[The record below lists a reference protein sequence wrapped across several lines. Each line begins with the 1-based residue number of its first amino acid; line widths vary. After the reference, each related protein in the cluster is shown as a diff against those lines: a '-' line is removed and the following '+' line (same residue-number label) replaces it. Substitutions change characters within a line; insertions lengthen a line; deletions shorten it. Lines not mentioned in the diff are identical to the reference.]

1 MVRHTKHTFY
11 AYSTNKKCINEP
23 QYPPTAHTLN
33 HKNSIYSKVLTPQ
46 TDLASSLLTT
56 LARSIKEDVMHTL
69 ILSIL
74 VATLPLILLT
84 TIISLSETI
93 KKRHGKRIIKKAAAG
108 ALRGLAQGVQIR
120 I

>member
-1 MVRHTKHTFY
+1 
-11 AYSTNKKCINEP
+11 
-23 QYPPTAHTLN
+23 
-33 HKNSIYSKVLTPQ
+33 
-46 TDLASSLLTT
+46 
-56 LARSIKEDVMHTL
+56 MHTL
-69 ILSIL
+69 TLSIL